1 MKLFL
6 CSIFVFMVSVSIGQS
21 GQTVTYWEQIDN
33 DTVLAQVIQTLNDQ
47 GESVYHINLFLSSC
61 TTEAY
66 YAVPSEEKDKY
77 VLTNNFGEPTQQNPQ
92 PIVSDSVLM
101 FKLQTYKEISAQQ
114 YKSEMERLEKNKLK
128 NSLKH

>member
-1 MKLFL
+1 
-6 CSIFVFMVSVSIGQS
+6 MVSVSIGQS
-21 GQTVTYWEQIDN
+21 GQTVTYWEHIDN

-61 TTEAY
+61 TTKAY

-92 PIVSDSVLM
+92 PILSDSVLI